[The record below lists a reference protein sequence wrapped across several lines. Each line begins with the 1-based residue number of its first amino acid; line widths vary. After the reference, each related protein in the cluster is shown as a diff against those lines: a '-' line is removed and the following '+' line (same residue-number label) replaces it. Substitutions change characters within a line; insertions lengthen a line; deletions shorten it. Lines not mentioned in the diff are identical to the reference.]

1 MKSRVDF
8 GRFIDA
14 LLRRWHL
21 VLIAACCAAFAGFV
35 AGFDLA
41 NYTATVK
48 LVRNAPPAFTTY
60 NYEGEVFKLRD
71 FAIPT
76 LIDLMRSPGLLREVA
91 AKAGHSITPE
101 DIAARSRAAIVPNT
115 ELIALSL
122 TGKNPVQTILL
133 ANTYAEEAV
142 RLARDLQSNEV
153 QSLNMALKQRLLAM
167 DSKLAATDR
176 QLTRYQKEAGF
187 VDLEKETPARLQH
200 RADLEMQTEQL
211 RAQIDTTDLQIT
223 NLMLEITRQSP
234 TLVSAQE
241 ALDTALLRFTEEH
254 PKVKELRA
262 AVAAIE
268 RQIVERGPQF
278 TSGAVGWS
286 NSMAGALYM
295 RVIELRSR
303 KIGLSRE
310 LEKNISDIKQLR
322 EELADLPEKRL
333 EYSKIK
339 ASYQSL
345 IANRDLLATRQQEI
359 QLLESSTAGY
369 YRVFESAKNEDL
381 SWSQKLNPAIIGS
394 AVAGGMGL
402 FFAVL
407 MVFWLETMDR
417 RIRSKNDL
425 MRAMELPILAALGDL
440 REMNEDA
447 RDQWAFRTLTLLKG
461 TLKKNNE
468 EALVCGFTSSTHGEG
483 RSTWIRLLSDAAR
496 KQGYRVLTIATDP
509 ASDGAGL
516 DVDPAT
522 PLENS
527 LVTAME
533 NTSDANIAPMT
544 PSQNSVVRIPVPGWA
559 WNLDRR
565 EQWRATLQQWN
576 ATDNLIVFVEL
587 PPASKA
593 ESVLLAEKVP
603 QVIWL
608 CGQDMANID
617 ETRAQLETLR
627 LSRSNV
633 VGGVLNH
640 AKTPAWRKRFAATA
654 SIAAML
660 LACLAAPVQIHGQD
674 AAVNSP
680 VQAPTTNA
688 ISFSAAGPGQLADWQ
703 KHLTLGPGDVLNIS
717 IYEQPDS
724 AKAGIFVG
732 PDGRLTYLQAQDV
745 QAAGLT
751 VDELRAELEK
761 VLSKFYRSVR
771 VTVIPTAYNSK
782 KYFILGNVNQKGVFP
797 LDRPT
802 TIVEAI
808 ARARGFVSVLQQR
821 TSVQLADLS
830 RSFMI
835 RRNAEGAFQRVNVD
849 FEALFLRGDLNQNQT
864 IAPDD
869 YLFFPPTDLQEVYV
883 LGEVRTPG
891 VAPYT
896 SDMTALKAIITRG
909 GFTERAFKS
918 NLLIV
923 RGSLRNPETFVVSA
937 SKIYNA
943 RQSDFQLKPRDIVY
957 VYRQPWSKASE
968 LIESVI
974 TDFTRSAVIT
984 WTGQNIG
991 PLIADPFLK

>member
-1 MKSRVDF
+1 MKRGVDYA
-8 GRFIDA
+8 RLIDA
-14 LLRRWHL
+14 VLRRWHV
-21 VLIAACCAAFAGFV
+21 VLITAVCAAFAGFV

-41 NYTATVK
+41 GYTATVK

-60 NYEGEVFKLRD
+60 SYEGEVFKLRD
-71 FAIPT
+71 FAVPT

-91 AKAGHSITPE
+91 AKAGFPITPE
-101 DIAARSRAAIVPNT
+101 EIAARSKVSLVPNT
-115 ELIALSL
+115 ELIALRL
-122 TGKNPVQTILL
+122 TGKNPAQTIQL
-133 ANTYAEEAV
+133 ANTYAAEAV
-142 RLARDLQSNEV
+142 RLSQELQSNEV
-153 QSLNMALKQRLLAM
+153 QTLNGALKQRLAAM
-167 DSKLAATDR
+167 DTKLAATDHE
-176 QLTRYQKEAGF
+176 LAGYQKQAGF
-187 VDLEKETPARLQH
+187 VDLEMETPARLQH
-200 RADLEMQTEQL
+200 RADLESQTEKL

-234 TLVSAQE
+234 ALVSAQE
-241 ALDTALLRFTEEH
+241 ALDSALLRFTEEH

-268 RQIVERGPQF
+268 KQIAERGPQF
-278 TSGAVGWS
+278 TAGNTGWS
-286 NSMAGALYM
+286 NSMAGALYL
-295 RVIELRSR
+295 RVVELRSQ
-303 KIGLSRE
+303 KIGLKRE
-310 LEKNISDIKQLR
+310 LENQVAEIKQLR
-322 EELADLPEKRL
+322 EELAGLPDKRL

-339 ASYQSL
+339 SRYQSL

-359 QLLESSTAGY
+359 QLLETSTGGY
-369 YRVFESAKNEDL
+369 YRLFEAAKDEDL
-381 SWSQKLNPAIIGS
+381 SWSQKLNPAIMGTVAAAGIGLLL
-394 AVAGGMGL
+394 AIL
-402 FFAVL
+402 I
-407 MVFWLETMDR
+407 VFWSESLDR
-417 RIRSKNDL
+417 RIRSTRDL
-425 MRAMELPILAALGDL
+425 MGAMNLPVLAALGDL

-447 RDQWAFRTLTLLKG
+447 QEQWAFRTLTMLKG
-461 TLKKNNE
+461 TLKRTNE
-468 EALVCGFTSSTHGEG
+468 EALVCGFTSSSHGEG
-483 RSTWIRLLSDAAR
+483 RSTWIRLLSAAAR
-496 KQGYRVLTIATDP
+496 KQGYRVLTIDTDP
-509 ASDGAGL
+509 SNETAAL
-516 DVDPAT
+516 EADPAKL
-522 PLENS
+522 LES
-527 LVTAME
+527 IPME
-533 NTSDANIAPMT
+533 IHENASVSNIAPMNH
-544 PSQNSVVRIPVPGWA
+544 SQTSVARISVPGWA
-559 WNLDRR
+559 WNLNRR
-565 EQWRATLQQWN
+565 EQWQATLQQWN
-576 ATDNLIVFVEL
+576 ATENLIVFIEL
-587 PPASKA
+587 PPASRA
-593 ESVLLAEKVP
+593 ETILLAEKVP

-617 ETRAQLETLR
+617 ETRAQLQTLR
-627 LSRSNV
+627 LGRSNV
-633 VGGVLNH
+633 VGSVLNH
-640 AKTPAWRKRFAATA
+640 EKIPAWRKRFATAT

-660 LACLAAPVQIHGQD
+660 LACLVAPVQAQD
-674 AAVNSP
+674 NAMTSP
-680 VQAPTTNA
+680 LQTAPTNA
-688 ISFSAAGPGQLADWQ
+688 ISFSGAGPDQLADWQ

-717 IYEQPDS
+717 LYEQPDS
-724 AKAGIFVG
+724 AKLGIFIG

-751 VDELRAELEK
+751 VDELRTELEK
-761 VLSKFYRSVR
+761 VLSKYYRSVR
-771 VTVIPTAYNSK
+771 VIIIPTAYNSK

-808 ARARGFVSVLQQR
+808 ARARGFTSVLQQR

-835 RRNAEGAFQRVNVD
+835 RRNSAGAFQRVNVD

-896 SDMTALKAIITRG
+896 SDMTALKAIVTRG

-923 RGSLRNPETFVVSA
+923 RGSLKNPETFVVSA

-943 RQSDFQLKPRDIVY
+943 KEPDFQLKPRDIVY